1 LADPLLRLI
10 DINKSYPG
18 VRALS
23 RVSLT
28 VNRGEVLG
36 LIGENGAGKSTLMKI
51 LGGVVKPDQGTIE
64 IDGVAH
70 EALTVPESLSSGIA
84 FVHQELNL
92 FDNLDVG
99 ANVLM
104 GREPLSGGPFKL
116 VDRKTT
122 KRIVVPLLKRL
133 DVDFEVDDLVS
144 DLSLAQRQLLE
155 IAKALSLNAR
165 VVIMDEPTSSLTSTE
180 TDRLL
185 RVIGEL
191 KANGVSIIF
200 ITHRLNE
207 VEACADRVVVL
218 RDGSVV
224 GELTHDQIHRDAMIR
239 LMIGRDLKSLYIPP
253 KSPPGANVLE
263 VTGLRTVSHPTH
275 AVSLA
280 LRASEILGMA
290 GLIGAGRTEL
300 ARAVFGIDPRLGG
313 EIRLNGAAIAIRS
326 AKDAIAHGIYL
337 APEDRKRSGL
347 VLEDSVTENISLP
360 DLLSFAKYY
369 LMNSGA
375 ERKNA
380 ERQRQSLN
388 IKTADVE
395 TVVRT
400 LSGGNQQKV
409 VLGKWL
415 SMTPKVMIFD
425 EPTRGIDV
433 GSKSEIYSLMRGLAD
448 AGVAIL
454 MISSDLEE
462 VIGVSDRIVV
472 MQEGAISGTLNRDQF
487 SEENVMRLAVARGAE
502 QSAA

>member
-1 LADPLLRLI
+1 LADPLLRLV
-10 DINKSYPG
+10 DISKSYPG

-23 RVSLT
+23 HVGLT
-28 VNRGEVLG
+28 VNRGEVLA

-64 IDGVAH
+64 IDGAPH
-70 EALTVPESLSSGIA
+70 SSLTVSESLSSGIA

-99 ANVLM
+99 ANVLI
-104 GREPLSGGPFKL
+104 GREPLSAGPLKL

-122 KRIVVPLLKRL
+122 KRIVAPLLKRL

-180 TDRLL
+180 TDRLM

-191 KANGVSIIF
+191 KADGVSIIF

-207 VEACADRVVVL
+207 VETCADRVVVL
-218 RDGSVV
+218 RDGAVV
-224 GELTHDQIHRDAMIR
+224 GELAHDQIHRDAMIR

-253 KSPPGANVLE
+253 KSPPGANLLE
-263 VTGLRTVSHPTH
+263 VAGLRTLSRPGN
-275 AVSLA
+275 AVSLS
-280 LRASEILGMA
+280 LRAGEILGMA

-300 ARAVFGIDPRLGG
+300 ARALFGIDPILGG
-313 EIRLNGAAIAIRS
+313 EIRLNGALVHIRS
-326 AKDAIAHGIYL
+326 AKDAIAQGIYL

-347 VLEDSVTENISLP
+347 VLEDSVSENISLP
-360 DLLSFAKYY
+360 NILAFARNF
-369 LMNSGA
+369 LVNSAA

-388 IKTADVE
+388 IKTSDVE
-395 TVVRT
+395 ARVGT

-409 VLGKWL
+409 VLAKWL
-415 SMTPKVMIFD
+415 SMSPRVMIFD

-454 MISSDLEE
+454 MISSDMEE

-487 SEENVMRLAVARGAE
+487 SEENVMRLAVAREAE

>member
-1 LADPLLRLI
+1 MADPLLRLT
-10 DINKSYPG
+10 DISKSYPG

-28 VNRGEVLG
+28 VNRGEVLA

-51 LGGVVKPDQGTIE
+51 LGGVVQPDQGTIE
-64 IDGVAH
+64 IDGVAR
-70 EALTVPESLSSGIA
+70 ASFTVPESLGAGIA

-92 FDNLDVG
+92 FENLDAG
-99 ANVLM
+99 ANVLI
-104 GREPLSGGPFKL
+104 GREPLFGGPLKL
-116 VDRKTT
+116 VDRNET
-122 KRIVVPLLKRL
+122 RRVVAPLLRRL
-133 DVDFEVDDLVS
+133 DVDFDAEDIVS

-165 VVIMDEPTSSLTSTE
+165 VVIMDEPTSSLTSAE
-180 TDRLL
+180 TDRLM

-191 KANGVSIIF
+191 KADGVAIIF

-207 VEACADRVVVL
+207 VERCADRVVVL

-224 GELTHDQIHRDAMIR
+224 GELGRDQIHREAMIR

-253 KSPPGANVLE
+253 KSPPGAEVLG
-263 VTGLRTVSHPTH
+263 VMGLRTPSHPRH
-275 AVSLA
+275 AVSLSLKA
-280 LRASEILGMA
+280 GEILGMA

-300 ARAVFGIDPRLGG
+300 ARAVFGVDAALGG
-313 EIRLNGAAIAIRS
+313 EIRMNGKAVSIRS
-326 AKDAIAHGIYL
+326 AKDAIAQGIYL
-337 APEDRKRSGL
+337 VPEDRKRSGL
-347 VLEDSVTENISLP
+347 VLEDSVAGNISLP
-360 DLLSFAKYY
+360 NILSFARY
-369 LMNSGA
+369 LLIDFGA

-380 ERQRQSLN
+380 ERQRQSLA
-388 IKTADVE
+388 IKAADVE
-395 TVVRT
+395 TVVGT

-409 VLGKWL
+409 VLAKWL
-415 SMTPKVMIFD
+415 SMKPKVMMFD

-433 GSKSEIYSLMRGLAD
+433 GSKSEIYTLMRELAD

-454 MISSDLEE
+454 MISSDMEE

-472 MQEGAISGTLNRDQF
+472 MQEGTISGTLNRDQF
-487 SEENVMRLAVARGAE
+487 SEENVMRLAVARGQE

>member
-10 DINKSYPG
+10 DISKSYPG

-28 VNRGEVLG
+28 VDRAEVLA

-64 IDGVAH
+64 IDGAAH
-70 EALTVPESLSSGIA
+70 ESLTVSESLSSGIA

-99 ANVLM
+99 ANVLI
-104 GREPLSGGPFKL
+104 GREPLSAGPLKL
-116 VDRKTT
+116 IDRKTT
-122 KRIVVPLLKRL
+122 KRIVAPLLKRL

-165 VVIMDEPTSSLTSTE
+165 IVIMDEPTSSLTSTE
-180 TDRLL
+180 TDRLM

-191 KANGVSIIF
+191 KADGVSIIF

-207 VEACADRVVVL
+207 VETCADRVVVL

-224 GELTHDQIHRDAMIR
+224 GELARDQIHRDAMIR

-253 KSPPGANVLE
+253 KSPPGADILE
-263 VTGLRTVSHPTH
+263 VVDLRTQFHPKH
-275 AVSLA
+275 AVSLSLKA
-280 LRASEILGMA
+280 GEILGMA

-300 ARAVFGIDPRLGG
+300 ARAVFGIDAAMGG
-313 EIRLNGAAIAIRS
+313 EIRVNGAPVSIRS
-326 AKDAIAHGIYL
+326 ANDAIGHGIYL

-360 DLLSFAKYY
+360 NLFSFVRYF
-369 LMNSGA
+369 LVNSAA

-388 IKTADVE
+388 IKTAAVE

-409 VLGKWL
+409 VLAKWL
-415 SMTPKVMIFD
+415 SMKPKVMIFD

-454 MISSDLEE
+454 MISSDMEE

-472 MQEGAISGTLNRDQF
+472 MQEGAIGGTLSRDQF